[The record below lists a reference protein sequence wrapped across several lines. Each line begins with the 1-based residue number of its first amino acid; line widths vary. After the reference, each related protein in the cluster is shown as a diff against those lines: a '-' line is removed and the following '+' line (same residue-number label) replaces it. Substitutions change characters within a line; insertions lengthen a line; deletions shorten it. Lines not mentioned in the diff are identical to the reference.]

1 MNRNGER
8 AGRRLGVRWLA
19 LVLGSAMTTTGCSF
33 IWVTRPVPKEEAR
46 EYLTPPPCT
55 DSYWMPALDTAALA
69 LFGGFATYF
78 ASMSKEQYLAQESS
92 SSSNPDPNGRF
103 YAAASMGTLA
113 LTGLASAIY
122 GYHYVAKCKKQEPIE
137 RDPETSFARQRFPG
151 PPVPVPPPPGFAT
164 VQVRG
169 KHMAV
174 LEFQGKDLDPD
185 ILMTFSDTVRG
196 GTLQALEPY
205 GVVVMTRENMLVL
218 LRDMGKKECG
228 EGDCEVE
235 TARNIG
241 ADYVISGKVVRV
253 EQSYFVTLKLHETQ
267 GGSLLG
273 TDTVEGASQV
283 ELLRALREHAR
294 QLTAAAFGP
303 GQDPGLPTR

>member
-1 MNRNGER
+1 M
-8 AGRRLGVRWLA
+8 A
-19 LVLGSAMTTTGCSF
+19 
-33 IWVTRPVPKEEAR
+33 I
-46 EYLTPPPCT
+46 
-55 DSYWMPALDTAALA
+55 
-69 LFGGFATYF
+69 YF
-78 ASMSKEQYLAQESS
+78 ASMSKQEYLSGESS
-92 SSSNPDPNGRF
+92 SSSDSTDPNGRY
-103 YAAASMGTLA
+103 YAAAVFGGMG

-122 GYHYVAKCKKQEPIE
+122 GYHYVGKCREQVPTVPVDEPYAA
-137 RDPETSFARQRFPG
+137 PQVVGSAPA
-151 PPVPVPPPPGFAT
+151 PVPPSPVFAA

-169 KHMAV
+169 KRLAV
-174 LEFQGKDLDPD
+174 LEFQGKDLDQD

-196 GTLQALEPY
+196 GALQSLQPH

-218 LRDMGKKECG
+218 LREMGKKECG

-253 EQSYFVTLKLHETQ
+253 ERVYFVTLKLHETQ

-283 ELLRALREHAR
+283 DLLRSLREHAR
-294 QLTAAAFGP
+294 HLTTAAFGP
-303 GQDPGLPTR
+303 GPDSVLPTR